1 MARLLQIFGF
11 LSVLFRGATLTFE
24 SLTIGGIVFLNF
36 IVRPTDAQSQL
47 QAQSD
52 SITQTCL
59 RWMRRAAIALA
70 LMQLA
75 YILAST
81 LILMQS
87 ADMTL
92 CDVSGANF
100 VLAGILAIVSALTVA
115 ALVNSLPRKSYVAL
129 LLPAALILASSVLTS
144 HAMARLDYRL
154 PLALVTALHQGAT
167 ATWLGGLFYLLISIP
182 RSPDNESARQ
192 LIARFSKLAF
202 ASVIVLGAA
211 GLTLSYAYVGSV
223 DAIYGTSYGIMV
235 ATKAVL
241 FGTLLLLGALN
252 YKIAHAPSAVGG
264 VIASLKRFGEAEVG
278 IGITVILTAASLT
291 SLPPAVDLKSDRVS
305 AQEISARI
313 APHFPRLA
321 SPSIADL
328 PEDVYAAEVKSFE
341 VGTLSSASFVPGQ
354 AGTRPNTSAEKSW
367 SEYNHH
373 WAGLIVLATGLLA
386 FLAQTS
392 RFPWARNWPL
402 VFLGLAVFLFLR
414 SDPETWPL
422 GPNGFWVT
430 LQDPEV
436 LLHRIFVVLVIG
448 LAIFEWRVQ
457 TGRVSSGRARLGF
470 PALVAVASALLLTHS
485 HALGNIKEEVLAEL
499 SHAPLAVLGI
509 VAGWSRWLE
518 LRLPPE
524 DKVRHKMA
532 WLWPTCLVLIGL
544 LLLNYREM

>member
-11 LSVLFRGATLTFE
+11 LSVLFRGATLSFE

-36 IVRPTDAQSQL
+36 VTRGESNQWEAIH
-47 QAQSD
+47 QA
-52 SITQTCL
+52 CL
-59 RWMRRAAIALA
+59 RWIRRAAMALA
-70 LMQLA
+70 VMQLA

-87 ADMTL
+87 ADMAL
-92 CDVSGANF
+92 GDVSGANF
-100 VLAGILAIVSALTVA
+100 VLAGILAIASALA
-115 ALVNSLPRKSYVAL
+115 VAL
-129 LLPAALILASSVLTS
+129 LAGAQPPRNYAVMLVPAALILISSVMTS
-144 HAMARLDYRL
+144 HAMARLEYRF
-154 PLALVTALHQGAT
+154 PLGVVTALHQGAT
-167 ATWLGGLFYLLISIP
+167 ATWLGGLFYLLMAIA
-182 RSPDNESARQ
+182 RSPDNQFAGQ
-192 LIARFSKLAF
+192 LVARFSKLALL
-202 ASVIVLGAA
+202 SVAVLAAA
-211 GLTLSYAYVGSV
+211 GFTLGVAYVGSL
-223 DAIYGTSYGIMV
+223 DAVYGTSYGIMV
-235 ATKAVL
+235 ATKVIL

-252 YKIAHAPSAVGG
+252 FQIARSPSGG
-264 VIASLKRFGEAEVG
+264 AAIASLRRFGEAEIG

-291 SLPPAVDLKSDRVS
+291 SLPPAVDLKTDRVS
-305 AQEISARI
+305 TQEISARL
-313 APHFPRLA
+313 APNFPRLA

-328 PEDVYAAEVKSFE
+328 PEDVYAAQVKAFDA
-341 VGTLSSASFVPGQ
+341 GTLSSASFVPGQ
-354 AGTRPNTSAEKSW
+354 AGTRPNTPAEKSW

-386 FLAQTS
+386 FLAQANHS
-392 RFPWARNWPL
+392 RWARNWPL
-402 VFLGLAVFLFLR
+402 MFLGLALFLFLR

-430 LQDPEV
+430 LEDPEV
-436 LLHRIFVVLVIG
+436 LLHRVFVLLVSA

-457 TGRVSSGRARLGF
+457 TGRVATQRARLIF

-485 HALGNIKEEVLAEL
+485 HSLGNIKEEVLAEL

-518 LRLPPE
+518 LRLSSE
-524 DKVRHKMA
+524 NKMRDKMA

>member
-36 IVRPTDAQSQL
+36 VVRNANTQSEAIRL
-47 QAQSD
+47 A
-52 SITQTCL
+52 CL
-59 RWMRRAAIALA
+59 RWIRRAAVALA
-70 LMQLA
+70 VMQMA

-92 CDVSGANF
+92 NDVSGANF
-100 VLAGILAIVSALTVA
+100 VLAGILAIASALTIA
-115 ALVNSLPRKSYVAL
+115 ALAGSARPSKSYAVM
-129 LLPAALILASSVLTS
+129 LLPAALILLSSVMTS
-144 HAMARLDYRL
+144 HAMARLDYRF
-154 PLALVTALHQGAT
+154 PLAVVTALHQGAT
-167 ATWLGGLFYLLISIP
+167 ATWLGGLFYLLIAIP
-182 RSPDNESARQ
+182 RSPDNQFSRQ
-192 LIARFSKLAF
+192 LIARFSKLALM
-202 ASVIVLGAA
+202 SVAVLAAA
-211 GLTLSYAYVGSV
+211 GFTLGFAYVGSL

-235 ATKAVL
+235 ATKVVL

-252 YKIAHAPSAVGG
+252 FQIARSPSDGV
-264 VIASLKRFGEAEVG
+264 VIASLKRFGEAEIG

-291 SLPPAVDLKSDRVS
+291 SLPPAVDLRTDRVS
-305 AQEISARI
+305 PQEIAARLT
-313 APHFPRLA
+313 PRLPRLA
-321 SPSIADL
+321 SPAMQDL
-328 PEDVYAAEVKSFE
+328 PEDIYAAEVKAFDA
-341 VGTLSSASFVPGQ
+341 GTLSSASFVPGQ
-354 AGTRPNTSAEKSW
+354 AGTRPNTPAEKSW

-373 WAGLIVLATGLLA
+373 WAGLIVLAVGLLA
-386 FLAQTS
+386 FLAQTKHA
-392 RFPWARNWPL
+392 PWARNWPL
-402 VFLGLAVFLFLR
+402 LFLGLSLFLFLR

-436 LLHRIFVVLVIG
+436 LLHRIFALLVIA

-457 TGRVSSGRARLGF
+457 TGRVATERARLIF

-485 HALGNIKEEVLAEL
+485 HSLGNLKEEVLAEL

-518 LRLPPE
+518 LRLPSE
-524 DKVRHKMA
+524 NKVRDRMA
-532 WLWPTCLVLIGL
+532 WLWPTCLVLIGF